1 MKRSSAFAALS
12 FAASALALTACQSQS
27 AQQPHAKYVFYFISD
42 GTGVNTVLGTEQMLA
57 ELQGRWGR
65 DTLCMTNFP
74 VVGVSS
80 TYSHNSGITDSAASG
95 TALATGQKT
104 YNGAIGMGPDT
115 TAIYSIAQWAHEAG
129 VPVGVAT
136 SVCINHATPASF
148 FAHAVNRNLYYEIGS
163 QLPATGFDFFGGS
176 DFSLDRD
183 HRTPEHRDTLYSL
196 CQEAGYTIARG
207 YDDYVAKAD
216 EADKMILF
224 QSLDRTLN
232 VTDGSLPYAI
242 DAQPGELSVYEVLK
256 AEIDFLYKKSEK
268 LGGRGFFI
276 MNEIGGKVDYGC
288 HAQDAA
294 TAFREVCLV
303 DSCMKL
309 AYDFYL
315 QHPDETIIILTADH
329 ETGGL
334 TLGCQAG
341 GYVANFGLLA
351 NQKCSTDAITGHFH
365 QLRSETRNHVSWEQV
380 QQTLRQDLGFWEG
393 VELSADE
400 EAELKNLY
408 AKSFVGQMPNEENL
422 YSANEPMA
430 AFAVRLLNT
439 KAHIGWTTGGH
450 TAGLVPLYACGVGAD
465 RFSHH
470 NDNTDFAPAL
480 ARLAGYIK

>member
-1 MKRSSAFAALS
+1 MKTSKLWLVLPLAATALS
-12 FAASALALTACQSQS
+12 LSSCQSS
-27 AQQPHAKYVFYFISD
+27 PAKQQLKYVFYFVSD

-80 TYSHNSGITDSAASG
+80 TYSFNSGITDSAASG
-95 TALATGQKT
+95 TCLASGTKT

-115 TAIYSIAQWAHEAG
+115 TSVYSVAYLAHEAG

-148 FAHAVNRNLYYEIGS
+148 FAHTVSRHLYYEIGS
-163 QLPATGFDFFGGS
+163 QLPTTGFDFFGGS

-183 HRTPEHRDTLYSL
+183 HRTPEHRDSLYTA
-196 CQEAGYTIARG
+196 CQDSGYVIARG

-216 EADKMILF
+216 QADKMILF

-232 VTDGSLPYAI
+232 VTDGSLPYGI
-242 DAQPGELSVYEVLK
+242 DAQPGELSVYDVLK

-268 LGGRGFFI
+268 LGGKGFFI
-276 MNEIGGKVDYGC
+276 MNEIGGKVDYAC
-288 HAQDAA
+288 HAQDGA

-303 DSCMKL
+303 DSCVQL
-309 AYDFYL
+309 AYEFYL
-315 QHPDETIIILTADH
+315 QHPNETLIVLTADH

-334 TLGCQAG
+334 TLGCNAG

-351 NQKCSTDAITGHFH
+351 NQKCSKDAITYHL
-365 QLRSETRNHVSWEQV
+365 QTLRAQTRNRVTWEQV
-380 QQTLRQDLGFWEG
+380 KEVLQQDLGFWAN
-393 VELSADE
+393 VELTNDE
-400 EAELKNLY
+400 ESELKDIY
-408 AKSFVGQMPNEENL
+408 AKSFVGKMPNEENL

-430 AFAVRLLNT
+430 AVAVRMLNT
-439 KAHIGWTTGGH
+439 KAHLGWTTGGH
-450 TAGLVPLYACGVGAD
+450 TAGLVPLYACGVGAET
-465 RFSHH
+465 FSKH
-470 NDNTDFAPAL
+470 NDNSDFAPAI
-480 ARLAGYIK
+480 ARLAGYVK

>member
-1 MKRSSAFAALS
+1 MNKSLLPTLLTAAVALS
-12 FAASALALTACQSQS
+12 LTSCQSQS
-27 AQQPHAKYVFYFISD
+27 APKQQLKYVFYFVTD

-57 ELQGRWGR
+57 EMQGRWGR

-95 TALATGQKT
+95 TCLATGQKT

-115 TAIYSIAQWAHEAG
+115 TAIYSVAYWAHQSG
-129 VPVGVAT
+129 VPVGVAS
-136 SVCINHATPASF
+136 SVCINHATPASY
-148 FAHAVNRNLYYEIGS
+148 FAHSVHRSSYYEIGR
-163 QLPATGFDFFGGS
+163 QLPTTGFDFFGGS
-176 DFSLDRD
+176 DFSLDGAN
-183 HRTPEHRDTLYSL
+183 RTPAHRDSLYTL
-196 CQEAGYTIARG
+196 CQDSGYVIARG
-207 YDDYVAKAD
+207 YDDYVAKAP

-224 QSLDRTLN
+224 QSLDRTLK

-242 DAQPGELSVYEVLK
+242 DAQPGELSVYDVLK
-256 AEIDFLYKKSEK
+256 AEIDFLYKKSQK
-268 LGGRGFFI
+268 LGDRGFFI
-276 MNEIGGKVDYGC
+276 MNEIGGKVDYAC

-315 QHPDETIIILTADH
+315 QHPNETLIVLTADH

-334 TLGCQAG
+334 TLGRQEG

-351 NQKCSTDAITGHFH
+351 NQKCSVDAITSQLQ
-365 QLRSETRNHVSWEQV
+365 QLRSQTRNRVTWEQV
-380 QQTLRQDLGFWEG
+380 QEVLSSDLGFWQG
-393 VELSADE
+393 VELTADDE
-400 EAELKNLY
+400 SVLKDIY
-408 AKSFVGQMPNEENL
+408 TRSFVGKMPNEENL

-430 AFAVRLLNT
+430 SAAVRMLNV

-450 TAGLVPLYACGVGAD
+450 TAGLVPVYACGVGAD
-465 RFSHH
+465 LFSRH
-470 NDNTDFAPAL
+470 NDNSVFAPTI
-480 ARLAGYIK
+480 ARLAGYDMK